1 MAKPLRS
8 YSRQNI
14 EAVEFFAE
22 MIRAGRIE
30 RKITT
35 RDMARR
41 AGVSRTLLQRIEE
54 GDPRCA
60 IGAVFEV
67 AVIAGVTLFEADPDR
82 LQTHRAA
89 LREKLSLLP
98 KHARKSKRAGVLQ
111 RGGNQLLFNYGRSYL
126 ARENAISIYEPELP
140 LQAGDIPLADGL
152 SMPGCIRD
160 ASPRCLGETCSD
172 QPRAQRQGEGSRQPR
187 SW

>member
-1 MAKPLRS
+1 MAKPSRT

-14 EAVEFFAE
+14 EAVGLLAE

-35 RDMARR
+35 RDMATR

-54 GDPRCA
+54 GDPSCA

-67 AVIAGVTLFEADPDR
+67 AVIAGVPLFETDPDR
-82 LQTHRAA
+82 LQTHRVA

-98 KHARKSKRAGVLQ
+98 QHARKSKRVIHDD
-111 RGGNQLLFNYGRSYL
+111 F
-126 ARENAISIYEPELP
+126 
-140 LQAGDIPLADGL
+140 
-152 SMPGCIRD
+152 
-160 ASPRCLGETCSD
+160 
-172 QPRAQRQGEGSRQPR
+172 
-187 SW
+187 

>member
-1 MAKPLRS
+1 MAKPSRT

-14 EAVEFFAE
+14 EAVELLAE

-35 RDMARR
+35 REMATR

-54 GDPRCA
+54 GDPSCA

-67 AVIAGVTLFEADPDR
+67 AVIAGVPLFETDPDR
-82 LQTHRAA
+82 LQIHRVA

-98 KHARKSKRAGVLQ
+98 QHARKSKRVIHDD
-111 RGGNQLLFNYGRSYL
+111 F
-126 ARENAISIYEPELP
+126 
-140 LQAGDIPLADGL
+140 
-152 SMPGCIRD
+152 
-160 ASPRCLGETCSD
+160 
-172 QPRAQRQGEGSRQPR
+172 
-187 SW
+187 

>member
-1 MAKPLRS
+1 MAKPSRT

-14 EAVEFFAE
+14 EAVELLAE
-22 MIRAGRIE
+22 LIRAGRIE

-35 RDMARR
+35 RDMATR

-54 GDPRCA
+54 GDPSCA

-67 AVIAGVTLFEADPDR
+67 AVIAGVPLFETDPGQ

-98 KHARKSKRAGVLQ
+98 QHARKSKRVIHDD
-111 RGGNQLLFNYGRSYL
+111 F
-126 ARENAISIYEPELP
+126 
-140 LQAGDIPLADGL
+140 
-152 SMPGCIRD
+152 
-160 ASPRCLGETCSD
+160 
-172 QPRAQRQGEGSRQPR
+172 
-187 SW
+187 